1 MANHSNNPNLLEP
14 EEDVLSTLKQ
24 DGSRRWLYPKLS
36 KGQFLFWRRVVAWVL
51 IGIFSV
57 IPFIKI
63 NGQPAILLDIL
74 RREFHIFGAT
84 FLPTDTF
91 LLALLMLTVFLT
103 IFFVTAI
110 FGRVFCGWACP
121 QTVYMEFVFRPIER
135 FFDGRAGLGGKPA
148 RPPAMWRSV
157 AKYIVF
163 YALCLHLTHV
173 FLSYFVGV
181 EQLFQWSL
189 GSPFN
194 HPVAFTFIVAVSAA
208 LMFHAS
214 VFREQLCIVAC
225 PYGRMQ
231 SVLLDQSSLIIS
243 YDEAR
248 GENRGKLG
256 KKKRL
261 AFEEKNKPEAER
273 TVGLEILKEQGD
285 CIDCGECVTTC
296 PTGIDIRDGLQLEC
310 VGCAQCIDAC
320 NAIMQRVGR
329 PKGLIRYT
337 SQDALAGKGGKIL
350 RPRVFIYAALV
361 TVVFSGFLFSLTSR
375 SMADVTPIREVGRPF
390 VVLESND
397 ILNQMRIKI
406 VNRDTVPRSYTV
418 QVSQPAGVTL
428 AMQGGSPTLQP
439 GESQTNSVDLV
450 APFDMFNTGRLN
462 VSLVVHDGKQIVA
475 KEVFQM
481 KGPFQLPSSKDAD
494 AASQDSDSGADAQTP
509 NLSDVTQ
516 GNPSP

>member
-1 MANHSNNPNLLEP
+1 MTNTTNNPNLLEP
-14 EEDVLSTLKQ
+14 EEDVLSTLRQ

-36 KGQFLFWRRVVAWVL
+36 KGRFLFWRRIVAWVL

-63 NGQPAILLDIL
+63 NGQPAILLDII
-74 RREFHIFGAT
+74 RREFHIFGVT

-103 IFFVTAI
+103 IFFVTAV
-110 FGRVFCGWACP
+110 FGRVFCGWGCP

-135 FFDGRAGLGGKPA
+135 LFDGRAGLGGKPA
-148 RPPAMWRSV
+148 RPPAAWRSV

-173 FLSYFVGV
+173 FLSYFVGI
-181 EQLFQWSL
+181 EQLFQWSF
-189 GSPFN
+189 GSPFE
-194 HPVAFTFIVAVSAA
+194 HPIAFTFIIAVSAV

-231 SVLLDQSSLIIS
+231 SVLLDRSSMIIS
-243 YDEAR
+243 YDENR
-248 GENRGKLG
+248 GEARGKLG
-256 KKKRL
+256 KKKRE
-261 AFEEKNKPEAER
+261 AFKEKNKPEAER
-273 TVGLEILKEQGD
+273 TVGLDVLKLQGD

-320 NAIMQRVGR
+320 NTIMEKVGR

-337 SQDALAGKGGKIL
+337 SQQALAGDGGGYAGGIL

-361 TVVFSGFLFSLTSR
+361 TVVFGSFLFALTNR
-375 SMADVTPIREVGRPF
+375 SMADVTPIREKGRPF
-390 VVLESND
+390 VVVESGD

-406 VNRDTVPRSYTV
+406 VNRDSVAHDYTIDV
-418 QVSQPAGVTL
+418 RKPAGVTL
-428 AMQGGSPTLQP
+428 TVQGGSPTLTP
-439 GESQTNSVDLV
+439 GETQTTSVDLT
-450 APFDMFNTGRLN
+450 APFEMFAVGRLD
-462 VSLVVHDGKQIVA
+462 VHLVVRDGKRIVA
-475 KEVFQM
+475 EETFQM
-481 KGPFQLPSSKDAD
+481 KGPFRTTKPNDANVID
-494 AASQDSDSGADAQTP
+494 TDTP
-509 NLSDVTQ
+509 ER
-516 GNPSP
+516 PKP